1 MRMILVAAALALAV
15 TAIAL
20 SSTLTDLRVVLDPEK
35 SLKSVMKD
43 GIIYKNELN

>member
-35 SLKSVMKD
+35 NLKFVMKD